1 MPLINQYEVELKV
14 TNPATRVA
22 RIVRRGEHAY
32 SAMDAVMQA
41 VINQRSGDASS
52 TDVVDVLHVGPPAAA
67 VLAATSELSRRI
79 AGLVERACA
88 RKQR

>member
-14 TNPATRVA
+14 TNPSTRVA

-32 SAMDAVMQA
+32 SAVDAVMQA
-41 VINQRSGDASS
+41 VINQRVGEA
-52 TDVVDVLHVGPPAAA
+52 TDVVDVLHVGPPAAD